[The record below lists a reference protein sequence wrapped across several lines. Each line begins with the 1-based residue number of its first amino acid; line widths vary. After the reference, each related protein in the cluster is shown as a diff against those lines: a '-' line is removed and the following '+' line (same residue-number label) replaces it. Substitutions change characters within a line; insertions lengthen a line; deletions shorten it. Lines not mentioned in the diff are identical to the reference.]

1 MDTDE
6 FSKLLREV
14 LDGDVT
20 QVILHLENM
29 IMQGRDLT
37 QLVNDFTWYLRNLL
51 LLKSSDNM
59 EDVLDVSAENLEQ
72 LKEEAAMVR
81 DDTLMRYI
89 RIFSE

>member
-1 MDTDE
+1 
-6 FSKLLREV
+6 
-14 LDGDVT
+14 
-20 QVILHLENM
+20 M

-72 LKEEAAMVR
+72 LKEEAAHGAG
-81 DDTLMRYI
+81 
-89 RIFSE
+89 

>member
-1 MDTDE
+1 MPFISGEKLTYEHVLDVLGAVDTDE

-37 QLVNDFTWYLRNLL
+37 L
-51 LLKSSDNM
+51 
-59 EDVLDVSAENLEQ
+59 
-72 LKEEAAMVR
+72 
-81 DDTLMRYI
+81 
-89 RIFSE
+89 